1 MARTF
6 VRLKLRLVRNGL
18 GIGQAGVL
26 FVLGAVGASILA
38 LVSFVALAAARGD
51 KTGPDLAVVLFGL
64 TTVGWT
70 FFPVLGFGNDE
81 TLDPQRLA
89 TIPLTRRQLVSGVLA
104 ASLVGVAPLA
114 TLIAFCGAFAG
125 FAHDLAS
132 TALIGVVI
140 VVNLLLCVV
149 ASRAL
154 VAVLVPILRSR
165 RGRDFTILAITILG
179 LLPPV
184 LQLFAVTG
192 GKRGT
197 ARNWSHTIS
206 QIARRVR
213 FTPFAWGGSAI
224 ADAAGGHLL
233 AGIGFVVAMAAL
245 IAVLLRVWSHALERG
260 LTSSDAP
267 MPTPRRGASSAGLIP
282 RVLTFLPHNRIGAT
296 AAKDLRYSL
305 RDPRRRAPL
314 IGALVI
320 PAVALWASL
329 SQNPDRPKATTLLAL
344 IAVLPAAGLTL
355 NQFGLDGA
363 AMWVTLVAGN
373 DPRSD
378 LTGKNIASVFVM
390 VPLAT
395 VATLVCATFTHGW
408 SYMPITLGLAPA
420 IFGVLL
426 GVGNV
431 MSVRIPYAMP
441 DRRNP
446 LAFSPGQG
454 CATLLAGLAALAF
467 EVVLLIPVATVTGI
481 ALHTQSLAVATII
494 SVVFANAY
502 GAAIWLVGRRIAW
515 RDAWWRLPEIL
526 EAVSPRQA
534 G

>member
-1 MARTF
+1 
-6 VRLKLRLVRNGL
+6 LRNGL

-26 FVLGAVGASILA
+26 FTIGAISAALLA
-38 LVSFVALAAARGD
+38 LIGFSALAAARGD
-51 KTGPDLAVVLFGL
+51 ASGPDLAVVLFGL
-64 TTVGWT
+64 ATIGWT
-70 FFPVLGFGNDE
+70 FFPILGFGNDE

-89 TIPLTRRQLVSGVLA
+89 TLPLTRRQLVGGVLA

-125 FAHDLAS
+125 FAHDLTS
-132 TALIGVVI
+132 TLLIGAAVVAS
-140 VVNLLLCVV
+140 LLLCVV
-149 ASRAL
+149 ASRTL

-165 RGRDFTILAITILG
+165 RGRDFTILAVTILG

-184 LQLFAVTG
+184 FQLFAAGGNNGGTG
-192 GKRGT
+192 
-197 ARNWSHTIS
+197 RNWKHTIS
-206 QIARRVR
+206 QVAARVR
-213 FTPFAWGGSAI
+213 FTPFAWGGTAVG
-224 ADAAGGHLL
+224 DAARGHVLP
-233 AGIGFVVAMAAL
+233 AIGFVVAMAGL
-245 IAVLLRVWSHALERG
+245 IAVLLLIWSHALERG

-267 MPTPRRGASSAGLIP
+267 TPAPRRGVSSAGLIP
-282 RVLTFLPHNRIGAT
+282 RGLWFLPHNRIGAT

-329 SQNPDRPKATTLLAL
+329 SQNPDRPPSTTLLAL

-363 AMWVTLVAGN
+363 PMWVTLVAGN
-373 DPRSD
+373 DPRAD

-390 VPLAT
+390 VPLAA
-395 VATLVCATFTHGW
+395 VATVICAIFTHGW
-408 SYMPITLGLAPA
+408 SYVPITLGLAPA

-431 MSVRIPYAMP
+431 MSVRVPYAMP

-446 LAFSPGQG
+446 LAFNPGQG
-454 CATLLAGLAALAF
+454 CATLLAGLSALAF
-467 EVVLLIPVATVTGI
+467 EFILLIPVAAVTGVL
-481 ALHTQSLAVATII
+481 LHTQSLGVATVV
-494 SVVFANAY
+494 SVVLANAY
-502 GAAIWLVGRRIAW
+502 GASVWLAGRRIAW

-526 EAVSPRQA
+526 DAVSPRQA

>member
-6 VRLKLRLVRNGL
+6 VRLKLRLLRNGL

-26 FVLGAVGASILA
+26 FTLGAIGAALLA
-38 LVSFVALAAARGD
+38 IITFSALATTRGH
-51 KTGPDLAVVLFGL
+51 TIGPDLAIVLFGL
-64 TTVGWT
+64 ATVGWT
-70 FFPVLGFGNDE
+70 FFPILGFGNDE

-89 TIPLTRRQLVSGVLA
+89 TIPLTRRQLVGGVLA

-114 TLIAFCGAFAG
+114 TLIAFCGAFVG
-125 FAHDLAS
+125 FARDFAS
-132 TALIGVVI
+132 TILIAIAV

-154 VAVLVPILRSR
+154 VAVLVPVLRSR
-165 RGRDFTILAITILG
+165 RGRDFTILAVTILG

-184 LQLFAVTG
+184 LQLFAAGGSNGGTG
-192 GKRGT
+192 
-197 ARNWSHTIS
+197 RNWNHTIS

-213 FTPFAWGGSAI
+213 FTPFAWGGTAI
-224 ADAAGGHLL
+224 GDAARGRIV
-233 AGIGFVVAMAAL
+233 AGFGLVAAMLAL
-245 IAVLLRVWSHALERG
+245 IAVLLVIWSHALERG

-267 MPTPRRGASSAGLIP
+267 APATRRAGSAARLIP
-282 RVLTFLPHNRIGAT
+282 HVLWFLPRNRIGAN

-344 IAVLPAAGLTL
+344 VAVLPAAGLTL

-373 DPRSD
+373 DPRAD

-395 VATLVCATFTHGW
+395 VATLVCALFTHGW
-408 SYMPITLGLAPA
+408 SYVPITLGLAPA

-426 GVGNV
+426 GVGDV
-431 MSVRIPYAMP
+431 MSVRVPYAMP

-454 CATLLAGLAALAF
+454 CATLLSGFAALAV
-467 EVVLLIPVATVTGI
+467 EGLLLIPAAAVTAIALNTQSLPVATV
-481 ALHTQSLAVATII
+481 VA
-494 SVVFANAY
+494 VVFANAY
-502 GAAIWLVGRRIAW
+502 GASIWLAGRRFAW
-515 RDAWWRLPEIL
+515 RAAWWRLPEIL